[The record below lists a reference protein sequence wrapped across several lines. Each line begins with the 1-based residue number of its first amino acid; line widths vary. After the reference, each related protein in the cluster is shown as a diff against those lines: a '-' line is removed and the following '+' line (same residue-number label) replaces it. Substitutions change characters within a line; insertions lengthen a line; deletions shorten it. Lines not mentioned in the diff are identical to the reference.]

1 MVLEF
6 VNGYDVFE
14 VKFLKGSM
22 TEALAAEEADK
33 IRSIRSFRA
42 RRIGFVS
49 IEGFDFSSSEY
60 VLIDGDMLYDDRLCQ
75 LG

>member
-14 VKFLKGSM
+14 VKFLKGGM

-75 LG
+75 SE